1 MESHPPDVWPEA
13 GALVGEMG
21 GDFTVSL
28 SRGGRGHEWEN
39 VVSLSEKQNPHS
51 LPAVDGDVVAM
62 SSGFRGRGIEIQ
74 HAPCP
79 HWLGSSP
86 GPS

>member
-1 MESHPPDVWPEA
+1 MD
-13 GALVGEMG
+13 GKTG
-21 GDFTVSL
+21 
-28 SRGGRGHEWEN
+28 
-39 VVSLSEKQNPHS
+39 VSLSEKQNPHS
-51 LPAVDGDVVAM
+51 LPAVDGEVVAM

-86 GPS
+86 AWPLLLVTTCLWITGFPFLAPNSLPVR